1 LAGWGS
7 TDGRYP
13 RNEPPQADEAW
24 SGVAWRGQR
33 VSAQLLLW
41 TRTGAAQVR
50 LAPEPL
56 RSPSGSVIPAAAI
69 SARFVRYV
77 LADGKLVPDVLDTA
91 RRLDLGQETVRPVW
105 VAIEVPADA
114 RPGLY
119 AGSLTV
125 RAQDIERL
133 ALALVLAMVLAPY
146 TLRLSASMR
155 KANKVLDK
163 RSSKR
168 YTAGNHGGARIPH
181 HARGGHRCSD
191 GISPTRHAA

>member
-1 LAGWGS
+1 VRAREGLAGHGRRAQGYRLPPEQVAAAADRARRWSAVPDGLQAGWGS

-24 SGVAWRGQR
+24 SGVAWRDQR

-91 RRLDLGQETVRPVW
+91 RRLDLGQERGGEYY
-105 VAIEVPADA
+105 ASLLRRGRRGRDICAGDHA
-114 RPGLY
+114 RSPI
-119 AGSLTV
+119 AMKP
-125 RAQDIERL
+125 L
-133 ALALVLAMVLAPY
+133 AV
-146 TLRLSASMR
+146 TR
-155 KANKVLDK
+155 
-163 RSSKR
+163 
-168 YTAGNHGGARIPH
+168 GGA
-181 HARGGHRCSD
+181 C
-191 GISPTRHAA
+191 